1 MTSELFTIHATTCS
15 DVTYSMQSSA
25 IANFS
30 GAMYLKSSLWSG
42 LLANTAGTVAVATN
56 FVQIP
61 KGCALKIWEK
71 KAYGQVNA
79 TIVTQVSVDSG
90 ATYTD
95 IGAIGNGTSGSQTM
109 TMDRPTRP
117 DVIEAH
123 NSMTRV
129 RFNGLAMVNATTGQF
144 HGDFLCEI
152 VELNYD

>member
-1 MTSELFTIHATTCS
+1 MSSELFTIHATTCS
-15 DVTYSMQSSA
+15 DVTYTMQSSA

-42 LLANTAGTVAVATN
+42 LLTNTAGTVAVGNN
-56 FVQIP
+56 FIQVP
-61 KGCALKIWEK
+61 KGCAFKIWET

-95 IGAIGNGTSGSQTM
+95 IAAIGNGVSGSQTM

-117 DVIEAH
+117 IVIEAH
-123 NSMTRV
+123 NSQTRV

-144 HGDFLCEI
+144 FGDYTCEI
-152 VELNYD
+152 VEFNYE